1 MKKYIFFLIFFKNL
15 KSRPASPNNARRA
28 PTAPSAASKPVAPA
42 SGFQQQQQQQPQP
55 SQMNYN
61 QNQSQQNTP
70 SLNLNIT
77 PGNLIS
83 AFQTATNLSNTF
95 NSIKDKVQP
104 PSRPAPVPTTNA
116 AQNNLQNP
124 LIPS

>member
-1 MKKYIFFLIFFKNL
+1 
-15 KSRPASPNNARRA
+15 
-28 PTAPSAASKPVAPA
+28 
-42 SGFQQQQQQQPQP
+42 
-55 SQMNYN
+55 MNYN